1 MTKTVAII
9 GGGVAG
15 LTAAHEL
22 RERGFKV
29 TVWEKRSVFGGKARS
44 FPALKEDVQG
54 LPAEHGFRF
63 FPSFYQH
70 LNDTLSRIPGPR
82 GNVLADLVPVPEA
95 VLSRIGGSLFRLPTR
110 SPRGLSEALGT
121 LRKVLSNPGL
131 GLSAT
136 EVAFAVTKLAAAV
149 SMCDERRLHELEHLP
164 WSKYMDADAM
174 SPAYRAVIVDGLT
187 QNFVAMDADHS
198 STKTV
203 INILARLLR
212 DFWSEAGMDR
222 ILNGPT
228 SDVWI
233 NPWVEYLQ
241 RDEPGRPPVEFNC
254 GCAASA
260 VNYDPARKRVDSVE
274 WIPSSPDCPT
284 PRREPKG
291 GRIDAG
297 YFVFAV
303 PIEMMAALLETA
315 PTMVEN
321 HQALDPVWRHSKDP
335 YKGLKVSWMSGLV
348 LYLRREMPALAN
360 HAAYLDS
367 DWALTS
373 IAQSR
378 HWPDGLK
385 KYTPDQMKDKDIREV
400 LSVIISKFASSGN
413 NRAGNMD
420 TDEQF
425 ASGAVDQLVAHLAG
439 SAGFDP
445 GDDIAGFQVDPDLTF
460 ERGNIDLL
468 GQLLSPIDFFREFF
482 VGDPRV
488 AAITA
493 NAAPLF
499 INTVGSWKLRPRTN
513 VGIKNAFLAADYV
526 RTNADLATMEGAN
539 EAGRRAVNAILA
551 LAAPDRRPCSV
562 WSYPEPSVFAPAR
575 SIDRWLFQRNFPSPG
590 SIPAGVVRRFAA
602 RRSNRRKP

>member
-1 MTKTVAII
+1 MTKTVAVI

-29 TVWEKRSVFGGKARS
+29 TVWEKRRVLGGKARS
-44 FPALKEDVQG
+44 FPSEKATVAG

-70 LNDTLSRIPGPR
+70 LNDTLSRIPGR
-82 GNVLADLVPVPEA
+82 HGSVLADLVPVPEA
-95 VLSRIGGSLFRLPTR
+95 ILSRIGSSPFRVPTR
-110 SPRGLSEALGT
+110 SPRGISEALGMI
-121 LRKVLSNPGL
+121 RKMFSNPGL
-131 GLSAT
+131 GLTAT
-136 EVAFAVTKLAAAV
+136 EIAFATTKLVAAL
-149 SMCDERRLHELEHLP
+149 SMSDERRLHELEDMP
-164 WSKYMDADAM
+164 WAKYMEADMM

-212 DFWSEAGMDR
+212 DFWSEDGMDR

-233 NPWVEYLQ
+233 QPWVDYLS
-241 RDEPGRPPVEFNC
+241 RDEPERGRRKVLFNC
-254 GCAASA
+254 GCAAGTI
-260 VNYDPARKRVDSVE
+260 NYDPVTKSVVSVD
-274 WIPSSPDCPT
+274 WIVSERDCEMPMQ
-284 PRREPKG
+284 EPG
-291 GRIDAG
+291 GGLIEAD
-297 YFVFAV
+297 YFVFALPV
-303 PIEMMAALLETA
+303 EVMAGVLEKNQEIVGQHPALK
-315 PTMVEN
+315 PV
-321 HQALDPVWRHSKDP
+321 LDNCIDP
-335 YKGLKVSWMSGLV
+335 EIGLKVSWMSGLI
-348 LYLRREMPALAN
+348 LYLREEVPTLAN
-360 HAAYLDS
+360 HAAFLDS
-367 DWALTS
+367 SWALTS
-373 IAQSR
+373 IAQTR
-378 HWPDGLK
+378 HWQASLK
-385 KYTPDQMKDKDIREV
+385 KYALKDSAVREV
-400 LSVIISKFASSGN
+400 LSVIISNFH
-413 NRAGNMD
+413 AG
-420 TDEQF
+420 
-425 ASGAVDQLVAHLAG
+425 
-439 SAGFDP
+439 
-445 GDDIAGFQVDPDLTF
+445 GDDAAKHADSAEEIKVEALRQLQDHIAGRPNLDDSLIDFQLDPDLDFTPGRA
-460 ERGNIDLL
+460 ELL
-468 GQLLSPIDFFREFF
+468 GQLVSPAAF
-482 VGDPRV
+482 VEQFLDDDPRLV
-488 AAITA
+488 RIAG

-602 RRSNRRKP
+602 RRNNRRKPGP